1 MHKKS
6 RLSVFG
12 EKMGHDNIFCR
23 CLCLK
28 KVHKTPK
35 FLRVFYKIWGGGC
48 IFNPNKVKFDNQ
60 PFWGPSLAQRYVG
73 YDTDIGED
81 CF

>member
-1 MHKKS
+1 MSLSQKS
-6 RLSVFG
+6 AQNPKIFASVLQ
-12 EKMGHDNIFCR
+12 N
-23 CLCLK
+23 L
-28 KVHKTPK
+28 
-35 FLRVFYKIWGGGC
+35 GGGC